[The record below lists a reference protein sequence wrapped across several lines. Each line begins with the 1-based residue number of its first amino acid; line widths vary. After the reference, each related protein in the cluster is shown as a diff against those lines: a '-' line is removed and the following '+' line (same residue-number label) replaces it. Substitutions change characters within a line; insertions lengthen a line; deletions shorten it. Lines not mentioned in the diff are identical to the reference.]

1 MTIDIL
7 TAKPDDA
14 PAVSHVGRRAFRDA
28 FAHLFNNKN
37 ELDEYLEY
45 TYSVDKIAESIQKE
59 NNVFLLAIAD
69 GIPAGFAK
77 LKKHSLNEQFD
88 SVFQAELQKIYVL
101 KQFHG
106 TGLGSCLMQAV
117 LRLVET
123 LEPDCLWLDTHISNL
138 RAIHFYEKHGFR
150 KAGLHHFT
158 IGSQTFEYH
167 LMALPVS
174 VLTC

>member
-1 MTIDIL
+1 MVIIE
-7 TAKPDDA
+7 AN
-14 PAVSHVGRRAFRDA
+14 VSHAAAIATIGKKSFRKT
-28 FAHLFNNKN
+28 FKNTFNSKE
-37 ELDEYLEY
+37 ELHEYLEY

-59 NNVFLLAIAD
+59 NNVFLLAMAD

-106 TGLGSCLMQAV
+106 TGLGSCLMQEV

>member
-1 MTIDIL
+1 MIIDIL
-7 TAKPDDA
+7 TAKPEDA

-59 NNVFLLAIAD
+59 NNVFLLAMAD

-88 SVFQAELQKIYVL
+88 SGFQDELQKIYVL
-101 KQFHG
+101 NQFHG
-106 TGLGSCLMQAV
+106 TRLGSCLREEV

-123 LEPDCLWLDTHISNL
+123 LEPDCHWQVTKLGNL
-138 RAIHFYEKHGFR
+138 SPINFKEK
-150 KAGLHHFT
+150 
-158 IGSQTFEYH
+158 
-167 LMALPVS
+167 
-174 VLTC
+174 